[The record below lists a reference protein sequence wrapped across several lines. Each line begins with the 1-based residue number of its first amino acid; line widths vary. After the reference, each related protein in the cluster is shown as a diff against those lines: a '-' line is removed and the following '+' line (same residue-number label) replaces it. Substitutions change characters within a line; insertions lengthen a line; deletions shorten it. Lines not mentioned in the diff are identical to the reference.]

1 MLSSQKFQK
10 SNSPLIFNY
19 LPAQLKQYSCGWQI
33 EYYVEDPITGE
44 MIRVRNRV
52 DLIKKRYSKKTEAL
66 QHINKM
72 ILDINLR
79 LSKGWNPLTE
89 GKENSRMFLSYSEV
103 SKLFLNEKT
112 RELRPETIKTYTS
125 YINTFNSYI
134 ESKTTLKHLFKF
146 HKYEAVC
153 FMDYV
158 YNERKVSSRSYN
170 NYVKFFRL
178 YFNWLKAH
186 AYINNNH
193 FDDITLKKKE
203 KKKRTIIPVEQRNII
218 SEYLSE
224 HDPLLLLICKLMYYS
239 LLRPKEITML
249 KVGDVSF
256 EKKTINVKDY
266 VAKNHNERFAAV
278 PDVLLDELQ
287 YIAKYPKDYFLFSS
301 LMIPGKKQADQD
313 KYRKRFEKIKKRLNI
328 PKEFQLYSYRDSGI
342 SDYIKE
348 GLDLISI
355 KQHADH
361 HSLAMT
367 DIYTDHYDPKLNEKI
382 QNNVPKF

>member
-10 SNSPLIFNY
+10 SNTALIFNY

-52 DLIKKRYSKKTEAL
+52 DLIKKRYSKKSEAI
-66 QHINKM
+66 QHINKL
-72 ILDINLR
+72 IFDINLR

-89 GKENSRMFLSYSEV
+89 GKENSRMFLSYSEL
-103 SKLFLNEKT
+103 STKFMNEKN
-112 RELRPETIKTYTS
+112 RELRPETLKTYKS
-125 YINTFNSYI
+125 YLNTFNSYI
-134 ESKTTLKHLFKF
+134 ESHTNIKYLFKF
-146 HKYEAVC
+146 HKLDAVT
-153 FMDYV
+153 FIDYV

-186 AYINNNH
+186 AYITTNY
-193 FDDITLKKKE
+193 FDDIQLKKKE
-203 KKKRTIIPVEQRNII
+203 KKKRAIIPYDQRTNIADYMK
-218 SEYLSE
+218 EY
-224 HDPLLLLICKLMYYS
+224 DPLLLVVCKLMYFS
-239 LLRPKEITML
+239 LLRPKEISML
-249 KVGDVSF
+249 RVGDVSF
-256 EKKTINVKDY
+256 SKKTIHVQDF
-266 VAKNHNERFAAV
+266 VAKNHNERFATV
-278 PDVLLDELQ
+278 PDILLQELK
-287 YIAKYPKDYFLFSS
+287 YIQDYPREYYLFSS
-301 LMIPGKKQADQD
+301 DMNPGRKQADKD
-313 KYRKRFEKIKKRLNI
+313 KFRKRFEKIKKQLKI
-328 PKEFQLYSYRDSGI
+328 PKEYQLYSYRDSGI

-367 DIYTDHYDPKLNEKI
+367 DIYTDHFDPKLNEKI
-382 QNNVPKF
+382 QNFVPKF